1 MMPFWHCR
9 GYLLVLVRMP
19 LADIDQIEM
28 LLKRAWFAAAPKRL
42 TKTLSTTAL
51 KRRPFIHISEP

>member
-1 MMPFWHCR
+1 
-9 GYLLVLVRMP
+9 VRMP

-42 TKTLSTTAL
+42 TKPYPPP
-51 KRRPFIHISEP
+51 R